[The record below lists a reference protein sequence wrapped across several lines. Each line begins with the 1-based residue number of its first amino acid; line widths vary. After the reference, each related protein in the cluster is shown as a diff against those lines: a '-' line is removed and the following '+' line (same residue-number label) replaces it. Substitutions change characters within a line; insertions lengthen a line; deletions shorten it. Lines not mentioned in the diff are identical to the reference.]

1 MIAILGTGKM
11 GEALLS
17 GLLRAGR
24 PPSELVAAVRRED
37 RAAEV
42 RSRYGVLVTDAP
54 SAAKMAATL
63 LLAVKPQDMDRLLA
77 EIAPAVSAD
86 RLVVSVAAGITTAF
100 IERRLAGEVP
110 VIRVM
115 SNTPV
120 LVDEA
125 MSVISAGAYAG
136 DEHLCLAEDLLR
148 PVGKVLRIPESQQD
162 AATALSGSGPAYV
175 YYLVESMVDAAILLG
190 MARGAALEM
199 VTQAVYGAATMLRE
213 SGEHPVILREAVT
226 SPGGTTISA
235 IRELERH
242 GVRAAFLAA
251 IEAARDR
258 GRELGEDP
266 RAAGPGGAA
275 PAGSR

>member
-1 MIAILGTGKM
+1 VIAILGAGKM
-11 GEALLS
+11 GEALIS

-24 PPSELVAAVRRED
+24 SPSGVLAAVRRTE
-37 RAAEV
+37 RGEALRERYGIEVVAAAE
-42 RSRYGVLVTDAP
+42 
-54 SAAKMAATL
+54 AAKTADTL
-63 LLAVKPQDMDRLLA
+63 VITVKPQDMAVLLA
-77 EIAPAVSAD
+77 EISPYVPAD
-86 RLVVSVAAGITTAF
+86 RLVISVAAGITTSM
-100 IERRLAGEVP
+100 IEHRLGVP
-110 VIRVM
+110 VPVVRVM

-125 MSVISAGAYAG
+125 MSVISAGAHAG
-136 DEHLCLAEDLLR
+136 EEHLRRAEDLLR

-175 YYLVESMVDAAILLG
+175 YFLVEAMVDAGILLG
-190 MARGAALEM
+190 MPRGTALEM
-199 VTQAVYGAATMLRE
+199 VIQAVFGAATMLRE

-235 IRELERH
+235 IRELEKH

-258 GRELGEDP
+258 GAELGS
-266 RAAGPGGAA
+266 G
-275 PAGSR
+275 

>member
-1 MIAILGTGKM
+1 MIAIIGTGKM

-24 PPSELVAAVRRED
+24 PPSALVAAVRRED
-37 RAAEV
+37 RAAEL
-42 RSRYGVLVTDAP
+42 RSRYEVLVTDAP
-54 SAAKMAATL
+54 SAAKMADTL
-63 LLAVKPQDMDRLLA
+63 LLAVKPQDMGTLL
-77 EIAPAVSAD
+77 EQIAPAVPAD

-136 DEHLCLAEDLLR
+136 EEHLCRAEELLR
-148 PVGKVLRIPESQQD
+148 PVGRVLRIPESQQD

-258 GRELGEDP
+258 GRELGGDP
-266 RAAGPGGAA
+266 GAAGPGGAQ
-275 PAGSR
+275 GVSR